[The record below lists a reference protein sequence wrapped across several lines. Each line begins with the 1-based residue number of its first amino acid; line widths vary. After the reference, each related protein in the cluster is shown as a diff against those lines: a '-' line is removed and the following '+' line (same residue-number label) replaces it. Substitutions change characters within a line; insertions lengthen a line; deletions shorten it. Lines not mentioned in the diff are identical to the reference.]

1 MVDETRTNTPNTSET
16 LNIVNVALNVPLMF
30 MAIIGNA
37 LVLVA
42 TLRTPSLRS
51 ASIILLCNLTLSDL
65 LVGFLAQ
72 PLYTAREITR
82 ERSLRQIMET
92 VAFSVCGA
100 SLSSITVISVDRLM
114 ALHFHMRY
122 SYVMTLNRA
131 ICASAAL
138 WLICVVLSLSTLW
151 QMNIF
156 HFTIVASIIVCLL
169 ICTICYMKIYRIV
182 RRHQLQIAIQ
192 AKQVTKETS
201 KNAEGHEL
209 NIVRSTKSAKN
220 TFIYYM
226 MMILCYTPLF
236 ISMFVSAFFRQ
247 YWRDE
252 FSLAETVAFMNS
264 SINPFLY
271 CWRLRELRKA
281 VVKTTKQMLRLQTE

>member
-1 MVDETRTNTPNTSET
+1 
-16 LNIVNVALNVPLMF
+16 
-30 MAIIGNA
+30 
-37 LVLVA
+37 
-42 TLRTPSLRS
+42 
-51 ASIILLCNLTLSDL
+51 
-65 LVGFLAQ
+65 
-72 PLYTAREITR
+72 
-82 ERSLRQIMET
+82 
-92 VAFSVCGA
+92 
-100 SLSSITVISVDRLM
+100 
-114 ALHFHMRY
+114 
-122 SYVMTLNRA
+122 
-131 ICASAAL
+131 
-138 WLICVVLSLSTLW
+138 
-151 QMNIF
+151 MNIF
-156 HFTIVASIIVCLL
+156 HFTIVACIIVCLL

-182 RRHQLQIAIQ
+182 RWHQLQIAIQ
-192 AKQVTKETS
+192 TKQVAKETS

>member
-1 MVDETRTNTPNTSET
+1 MVDETRTNTPNTPET

-72 PLYTAREITR
+72 PLYIAREITR

-192 AKQVTKETS
+192 TKQVAKETS
-201 KNAEGHEL
+201 KTLKDMNWTSWDRL
-209 NIVRSTKSAKN
+209 KVPKT
-220 TFIYYM
+220 
-226 MMILCYTPLF
+226 LLF
-236 ISMFVSAFFRQ
+236 ITWWWYYVTRHSLFLCLSPLFFRQ